1 MIEWVVE
8 KAVGVGKLCRRIFG
22 TRCRRLAAGGLTVCM
37 MVSLLPASGLAAV
50 MPDIQGGGIN
60 GNDMRGAG
68 GVINL
73 DTLEMTDDIV
83 MVADGQYTVATA
95 KGLENLAELVNR
107 DGSGD
112 AENYTVEMLGS
123 IDLQNKEWTPIG
135 NSNRHLFQGTFDGQ
149 GHTVKN
155 LKITNGSQYIGL
167 FGNVKGG
174 IIQNLKVEGEVTGRI
189 WAGGIAGQITS
200 GTVENCVSEVVVQIT
215 EKRAG
220 GIVGEAS
227 AADGPMVIRNCYST
241 GDVSSSNSI
250 SAYDSIGGIVGT
262 GSNVSIEY
270 CYSIG
275 EISGPSL
282 VGGIGGSGSSAISHC
297 VALGLSVSVFAN
309 DFGIGGQIGRVG
321 GSTRTTYAGNFGR
334 DDMKMISTAEWPI
347 DSAIGSDKKD
357 GADAVIGT
365 DDFGTVFAG
374 WNHDIWDFRDDT
386 KLEIGCVLPKLKSIP
401 SNAQNPILPGEIQ
414 PVITTVSL
422 PSGVVGTPY
431 NGALTVANSLPVT
444 WSVESGSLPE
454 GLTLGSDGSITGTPS
469 AAGVSTFTA
478 KAAGPVKEASRQFSI
493 TINEEGADDAERIA
507 KAKVA
512 ADRAVKGTKYVC
524 DADED
529 TILAVAQAAIE
540 DEDITVEWD
549 GSPNYSAPDVGEKGA
564 VSGTIKLTL
573 NSTTDTFAVSIELP
587 ELLSGRHIGLSDTI
601 LILKPGETAQLEAE
615 IEEDTSTSATLELP
629 PANDGL
635 VPPEADSLE
644 GKENDGLDKGQQNA
658 EGIQPNDSQQNVE
671 DVQPDDT
678 QQNPGEVQ
686 LGDTQ
691 QNPGDIQPDD
701 SQQNTGNIQPD
712 DTQQNAG
719 GTQPDIP
726 IASPAEASLS
736 SFSIGD
742 IAFMNLPEIPEI
754 SFTWSSDDHSV
765 ATVSKEGLVKAAGPG
780 TCIITARGDGL
791 SAECMVIV
799 SQPERYSVT
808 VENGTGGGRF
818 AAGATVHITA
828 SPAPAGQKFNRWSS
842 DDNEVVFADAA
853 SAETSFQM
861 PGHTVTVTA
870 SYQNISNENQSGSN
884 SDNDSNDSSTA
895 QTPTTEQK
903 SPPVTA
909 EATVQGTVDN
919 SGNVS
924 VILPLDVLDA
934 AIQTARDTARKN
946 GTAGN
951 GIAVN
956 IHITS
961 GGENVSGITVNLP
974 ITLQEKVINEN
985 VQNLT
990 LVVDRPDISIGMDLA
1005 CVTEINRQAK
1015 ADVQIS
1021 ARRIT
1026 DMTKLTAETRKA
1038 VGDRPVFDFN
1048 IEGGVRTITSFGTG
1062 RVTVKL
1068 PYQLKAGERAGNVQ
1082 TAYIDEQGHG
1092 HILAASDYEEET
1104 GMVLFQPP
1112 HFSLYAVT
1120 YQPAPAFTDTVNDW
1134 AADDIDFAVSRGLL
1148 EGTSGTSFSPDVI
1161 LTRGMFVTALGR
1173 LAGVDTTAYQSSS
1186 FTDVKA
1192 DDVCAPYSNWA
1203 ADKNILNGI
1212 TATTFASEQAI
1223 SREHMATALSAYGKA
1238 VGSHYFNIYKE
1249 HTFTDSANISAWA
1262 SPAVKQ
1268 MQMAGIMMAK
1278 NENRFE
1284 PQQTVSRREAAV
1296 ILHRLVTRT
1305 MDVTTADG
1313 WTQND
1318 SGQWM
1323 YYVNGSPVKS
1333 QTKEIDGTPYA
1344 FDHYGVAPDYLK
1356 KKSR

>member
-1 MIEWVVE
+1 
-8 KAVGVGKLCRRIFG
+8 
-22 TRCRRLAAGGLTVCM
+22 
-37 MVSLLPASGLAAV
+37 
-50 MPDIQGGGIN
+50 
-60 GNDMRGAG
+60 MRGAG

-73 DTLEMTDDIV
+73 DTLEMTDDSV

-95 KGLENLAELVNR
+95 EGLENLAELVNR
-107 DGSGD
+107 DGSRD
-112 AENYTVEMLGS
+112 VENYTVDMLGD
-123 IDLQNKEWTPIG
+123 IDLQNTEWTPIG
-135 NSNRHLFQGTFDGQ
+135 NSYKYLFQGNFDGQ
-149 GHTVKN
+149 GHIVKN
-155 LKITNGSQYIGL
+155 LKISNGSSYIGL
-167 FGNVKGG
+167 FGNAKGG
-174 IIQNLKVEGEVTGRI
+174 AIQNLKVEGKVTGRS
-189 WAGGIAGQITS
+189 WAGGIVGQMES
-200 GTVENCVSEVVVQIT
+200 GTVENCVSEVVVEIT
-215 EKRAG
+215 GSRAG
-220 GIVGEAS
+220 GIVGYAS
-227 AADGPMVIRNCYST
+227 STGDGSMVIRNCYST
-241 GDVSSSNSI
+241 GDVSSSAPDASEDGV
-250 SAYDSIGGIVGT
+250 SGIVGY
-262 GSNVSIEY
+262 GSNVSVEY

-275 EISGPSL
+275 EISGSCE
-282 VGGIGGSGSSAISHC
+282 VGSIVGNSWSVTVSDCA
-297 VALGLSVSVFAN
+297 ALGLSVTMKVGLEA
-309 DFGIGGQIGRVG
+309 IGQIGRVSG
-321 GSTRTTYAGNFGR
+321 NGYGSTYEGNFGR
-334 DDMKMISTAEWPI
+334 DDMKIISISDEVADTQ
-347 DSAIGSDKKD
+347 IGSDKKD

-365 DDFGTVFAG
+365 DEFGTVFAG
-374 WNHDIWDFRDDT
+374 WSHDIWDFRDDT

-431 NGALTVANSLPVT
+431 SGKLAVANSLAVT
-444 WSVESGSLPE
+444 WSVESGSLPD
-454 GLTLGSDGSITGTPS
+454 GLTLGSDGSITGTPTT
-469 AAGVSTFTA
+469 AGVSTFTA
-478 KAAGPVKEASRQFSI
+478 KAAGPVKKASRQFSI
-493 TINEEGADDAERIA
+493 TINEEGAGDAERIA
-507 KAKVA
+507 KAKAV
-512 ADRAVKGTKYVC
+512 ADRAVKGAKYVC
-524 DADED
+524 DADEE

-549 GSPNYSAPDVGEKGA
+549 GTPDYSAPDVGEKGA

-615 IEEDTSTSATLELP
+615 IEEDTSTPATLELP

-635 VPPEADSLE
+635 VPPEADGLE
-644 GKENDGLDKGQQNA
+644 GEENEGLDKGQQNA
-658 EGIQPNDSQQNVE
+658 EGIQPDDSQQNTEGIHPDENEQNVE
-671 DVQPDDT
+671 GVQPDDT

-686 LGDTQ
+686 PGDTQ

-712 DTQQNAG
+712 DNQQNTG
-719 GTQPDIP
+719 DTQPDVP
-726 IASPAEASLS
+726 IASPAEASLR

-765 ATVSKEGLVKAAGPG
+765 ATVSEEGLVKAAGPG

-842 DDNEVVFADAA
+842 DDNEVLFADAD

-861 PGHTVTVTA
+861 PGHAVTVTA
-870 SYQNISNENQSGSN
+870 SYQNVSNGNQSGSN
-884 SDNDSNDSSTA
+884 SNNDSNDSSTA
-895 QTPTTEQK
+895 QPPSIEQK
-903 SPPVTA
+903 APPVTA
-909 EATVQGTVDN
+909 EASVPGTVDN
-919 SGNVS
+919 SGNAS

-961 GGENVSGITVNLP
+961 GGENVSGITANLP
-974 ITLQEKVINEN
+974 IALQEKVINEN

-1005 CVTEINRQAK
+1005 CVTEINRQAR

-1021 ARRIT
+1021 ARRMT
-1026 DMTKLTAETRKA
+1026 DMSKLSAETREA

-1048 IEGGVRTITSFGTG
+1048 MEGGGRTITSFGSG

-1068 PYQLKAGERAGNVQ
+1068 LYQLKAGERAGNVQ

-1104 GMVLFQPP
+1104 GMVLFQPT

-1120 YQPAPAFTDTVNDW
+1120 YQAAPAFTDTVNDW
-1134 AADDIDFAVSRGLL
+1134 SVDDIDFAVSRGLL
-1148 EGTSGTSFSPDVI
+1148 EGASGTSFNPDGI

-1173 LAGVDTTAYQSSS
+1173 LAGVDTAAYHNGS
-1186 FTDVKA
+1186 FADVKA
-1192 DDVCAPYSNWA
+1192 DDIRAPYINWA

-1212 TATTFASEQAI
+1212 TATTFAPEQAI
-1223 SREHMATALSAYGKA
+1223 SREHMAAALSAYGKA

-1296 ILHRLVTRT
+1296 ILHRLVART

-1333 QTKEIDGTPYA
+1333 QTREIDGTPYA

-1356 KKSR
+1356 KKSRQN

>member
-1 MIEWVVE
+1 M
-8 KAVGVGKLCRRIFG
+8 
-22 TRCRRLAAGGLTVCM
+22 
-37 MVSLLPASGLAAV
+37 
-50 MPDIQGGGIN
+50 
-60 GNDMRGAG
+60 
-68 GVINL
+68 
-73 DTLEMTDDIV
+73 
-83 MVADGQYTVATA
+83 
-95 KGLENLAELVNR
+95 
-107 DGSGD
+107 
-112 AENYTVEMLGS
+112 
-123 IDLQNKEWTPIG
+123 
-135 NSNRHLFQGTFDGQ
+135 
-149 GHTVKN
+149 
-155 LKITNGSQYIGL
+155 
-167 FGNVKGG
+167 
-174 IIQNLKVEGEVTGRI
+174 
-189 WAGGIAGQITS
+189 
-200 GTVENCVSEVVVQIT
+200 ENCVSEVVVQIT
-215 EKRAG
+215 GSRAG
-220 GIVGEAS
+220 GIVGYAS
-227 AADGPMVIRNCYST
+227 AASGPMVIRNCYSI
-241 GDVSSSNSI
+241 GDVSSSASDA
-250 SAYDSIGGIVGT
+250 SEDGVSGIAGY
-262 GSNVSIEY
+262 GSNVSVEY

-275 EISGPSL
+275 EISGPCR
-282 VGGIGGSGSSAISHC
+282 VGGIVGDSWSVTVSDCA
-297 VALGLSVSVFAN
+297 ALGLSVTMKV
-309 DFGIGGQIGRVG
+309 GIEAKGQIGRVSG
-321 GSTRTTYAGNFGR
+321 DGYGNTYEGNFGR
-334 DDMKMISTAEWPI
+334 DDMKIISIWADTQ
-347 DSAIGSDKKD
+347 IGSDKKD

-365 DDFGTVFAG
+365 DEFGTVFAG
-374 WNHDIWDFRDDT
+374 WDHDIWEFQDDT
-386 KLEIGCVLPKLKSIP
+386 KLEIGCVLPKLKNIS
-401 SNAQNPILPGEIQ
+401 SAQNPILPGEIQ

-431 NGALTVANSLPVT
+431 SGTLAVANSLAVT

-507 KAKVA
+507 AAKAA

-524 DADED
+524 NADED
-529 TILAVAQAAIE
+529 TILAVARAAIE

-549 GSPNYSAPDVGEKGA
+549 GTPDYTAPDVGEKGA
-564 VSGTIKLTL
+564 VNGTIKLTL

-615 IEEDTSTSATLELP
+615 IEEGTSTPATLELP

-635 VPPEADSLE
+635 VPPEADRLE
-644 GKENDGLDKGQQNA
+644 EENNGVDKSQQNA
-658 EGIQPNDSQQNVE
+658 EDGQLDDNQQNPE
-671 DVQPDDT
+671 GVQPDDSQQKAEGVQPDDN

-686 LGDTQ
+686 
-691 QNPGDIQPDD
+691 PG
-701 SQQNTGNIQPD
+701 NN
-712 DTQQNAG
+712 QQNAG
-719 GTQPDIP
+719 DTQPDVP
-726 IASPAEASLS
+726 IASPAEASLR

-742 IAFMNLPEIPEI
+742 IAFMNLPEIPEVT
-754 SFTWSSDDHSV
+754 FTWSSDDHSV
-765 ATVSKEGLVKAAGPG
+765 ATVSGEGLVKAAGPG

-818 AAGATVHITA
+818 AAGAKVRITA
-828 SPAPAGQKFNRWSS
+828 SPAPAGQKFVRWSS
-842 DDNEVVFADAA
+842 DDNEVVFADAG

-861 PGHTVTVTA
+861 PGHAVTVTA
-870 SYQNISNENQSGSN
+870 SYQNVSNGNQSVSSSN
-884 SDNDSNDSSTA
+884 NDSNDSSTA
-895 QTPTTEQK
+895 QPPSTEQK
-903 SPPVTA
+903 APPVTV
-909 EATVQGTVDN
+909 EASVQGTVDN
-919 SGNVS
+919 SGNAS

-946 GTAGN
+946 GTLGN

-956 IHITS
+956 IHVTS

-974 ITLQEKVINEN
+974 IALQEKVINEN

-990 LVVDRPDISIGMDLA
+990 LVVDRPDVSIGMDLA
-1005 CVTEINRQAK
+1005 CVTEINRQAR

-1021 ARRIT
+1021 ARRMT
-1026 DMTKLTAETRKA
+1026 DMSKLAAETRRA

-1048 IEGGVRTITSFGTG
+1048 MEGGGRTITSFGSG

-1104 GMVLFQPP
+1104 GMVLFQLP

-1120 YQPAPAFTDTVNDW
+1120 YQSAPTFTDTVNDW
-1134 AADDIDFAVSRGLL
+1134 AVDDIDFAVSRGLL
-1148 EGTSGTSFSPDVI
+1148 EGASGTSFNPDGI

-1173 LAGVDTTAYQSSS
+1173 LAGVDTAAYQNGS
-1186 FTDVKA
+1186 FADVKA
-1192 DDVCAPYSNWA
+1192 DDIRAPYINWA

-1212 TATTFASEQAI
+1212 TATIFAPEQAI
-1223 SREHMATALSAYGKA
+1223 SREHMAAALSAYGKA

-1296 ILHRLVTRT
+1296 ILHRLVART
-1305 MDVTTADG
+1305 MDVKTADG
-1313 WTQND
+1313 WMQND

-1333 QTKEIDGTPYA
+1333 QTREIDGTPYA

-1356 KKSR
+1356 KKSRQN

>member
-1 MIEWVVE
+1 MKNEQ
-8 KAVGVGKLCRRIFG
+8 KSS
-22 TRCRRLAAGGLTVCM
+22 T
-37 MVSLLPASGLAAV
+37 
-50 MPDIQGGGIN
+50 
-60 GNDMRGAG
+60 
-68 GVINL
+68 GVIDL
-73 DTLEMTDDIV
+73 DTLEMTDDSV

-95 KGLENLAELVNR
+95 EGLENLAELVNR

-112 AENYTVEMLGS
+112 AENYTVDMLGD
-123 IDLQNKEWTPIG
+123 IDLQNREWTPIG
-135 NSNRHLFQGTFDGQ
+135 NSNKLLFQGTFDGR
-149 GHTVKN
+149 GYTVKN
-155 LKITNGSQYIGL
+155 LKISNGGQGIGL
-167 FGNVKGG
+167 FGNAKGAA
-174 IIQNLKVEGEVTGRI
+174 IQNLKVEGEVTGQG
-189 WAGGIAGQITS
+189 WAGGIVGKMAS

-215 EKRAG
+215 RSRAG

-227 AADGPMVIRNCYST
+227 AVSGPMVIRNCYST
-241 GDVSSSNSI
+241 GDVSSSAS
-250 SAYDSIGGIVGT
+250 DSSEESVSGIAGY
-262 GSNVSIEY
+262 GSNVSVEY

-275 EISGPSL
+275 EISGPCR
-282 VGGIGGSGSSAISHC
+282 VGGIVGNAVQVTVSDCA
-297 VALGLSVSVFAN
+297 ALGLSVTMKA
-309 DFGIGGQIGRVG
+309 GLEAEGQIGRVSG
-321 GSTRTTYAGNFGR
+321 VGYGSTTYEGNFGR
-334 DDMKMISTAEWPI
+334 DDMKIISISDEVADTQ
-347 DSAIGSDKKD
+347 IGSDKKD

-365 DDFGTVFAG
+365 DEFGTVFAG
-374 WNHDIWDFRDDT
+374 WNHDIWDFQDDT
-386 KLEIGCVLPKLKSIP
+386 KLEIGCVLPKLKNIS
-401 SNAQNPILPGEIQ
+401 SAQNPILPGEIQ

-431 NGALTVANSLPVT
+431 SGTLAVANSLAVT

-507 KAKVA
+507 KAKAA

-524 DADED
+524 DADEE

-549 GSPNYSAPDVGEKGA
+549 GTPDYSAPDVGEKGA
-564 VSGTIKLTL
+564 VTGTIKLTL
-573 NSTTDTFAVSIELP
+573 DSTTDTFAVSIELP

-615 IEEDTSTSATLELP
+615 IEEDTSTPAILELP

-635 VPPEADSLE
+635 VPPEADGLE
-644 GKENDGLDKGQQNA
+644 GKENEGLDKGQQNA

-686 LGDTQ
+686 PGDTQ

-726 IASPAEASLS
+726 IASPAEASLR
-736 SFSIGD
+736 SFSIVD
-742 IAFMNLPEIPEI
+742 IAFMNLPEI

-765 ATVSKEGLVKAAGPG
+765 ATVSEEGLVKAAGPG

-799 SQPERYSVT
+799 SQPERYSVA

-870 SYQNISNENQSGSN
+870 SYQNVSNGNQSDSS
-884 SDNDSNDSSTA
+884 SDNDSNDNSTA
-895 QTPTTEQK
+895 QPPTTEQK

-909 EATVQGTVDN
+909 EASIQGTVDN
-919 SGNVS
+919 SGNAS

-974 ITLQEKVINEN
+974 IALQEKVINEN

-990 LVVDRPDISIGMDLA
+990 LVVDRPDISIGMDLV
-1005 CVTEINRQAK
+1005 CVTEINRQAR

-1048 IEGGVRTITSFGTG
+1048 IEGGGRTITSFGSG

-1082 TAYIDEQGHG
+1082 TVYIDEQGHG
-1092 HILAASDYEEET
+1092 YILAASDYEEET
-1104 GMVLFQPP
+1104 GMVLFQPS

-1120 YQPAPAFTDTVNDW
+1120 YQSAPAFTDTVNDW

-1148 EGTSGTSFSPDVI
+1148 EGTGGTSFSPDAI

-1173 LAGVDTTAYQSSS
+1173 LAGVDTAAYQSNS

-1192 DDVCAPYSNWA
+1192 EDVCAPYSNWA

-1212 TATTFASEQAI
+1212 TATTFAPEQAI
-1223 SREHMATALSAYGKA
+1223 SREHIAAALSAYGKA
-1238 VGSHYFNIYKE
+1238 VGSRYFSIYKE
-1249 HTFTDSANISAWA
+1249 YTFADSANISAWA
-1262 SPAVKQ
+1262 LPAVKQ

-1278 NENRFE
+1278 NENCFE

-1296 ILHRLVTRT
+1296 ILHRLVTQT
-1305 MDVTTADG
+1305 MDVTKADG

-1323 YYVNGSPVKS
+1323 YYVNDSPVKS
-1333 QTKEIDGTPYA
+1333 QTREIDGTPYA
-1344 FDHYGVAPDYLK
+1344 FDHYGVAPGYLK
-1356 KKSR
+1356 KKSRQN

>member
-1 MIEWVVE
+1 
-8 KAVGVGKLCRRIFG
+8 
-22 TRCRRLAAGGLTVCM
+22 
-37 MVSLLPASGLAAV
+37 
-50 MPDIQGGGIN
+50 
-60 GNDMRGAG
+60 MRGAG

-73 DTLEMTDDIV
+73 DTLEMTDDSV

-95 KGLENLAELVNR
+95 EGLENLAELVNR
-107 DGSGD
+107 DGSRD
-112 AENYTVEMLGS
+112 VENYTVDMLGD
-123 IDLQNKEWTPIG
+123 IDLQNTEWTPIG
-135 NSNRHLFQGTFDGQ
+135 NSYKYLFQGNFDGQ
-149 GHTVKN
+149 GHIVKN
-155 LKITNGSQYIGL
+155 LKISNGSSYIGL
-167 FGNVKGG
+167 FGNAKGG
-174 IIQNLKVEGEVTGRI
+174 AIQNLKVEGKVTGRS
-189 WAGGIAGQITS
+189 WAGGIVGQMES
-200 GTVENCVSEVVVQIT
+200 GTVENCVSEVVVEIT
-215 EKRAG
+215 GSRAG
-220 GIVGEAS
+220 GIVGYAS
-227 AADGPMVIRNCYST
+227 STGDGSMVIRNCYST
-241 GDVSSSNSI
+241 GDVSSSAPDASEDGV
-250 SAYDSIGGIVGT
+250 SGIVGY
-262 GSNVSIEY
+262 GSNVSVEY

-275 EISGPSL
+275 EISGSCE
-282 VGGIGGSGSSAISHC
+282 VGSIVGNSWSVTVSDCA
-297 VALGLSVSVFAN
+297 ALGLSVTMKVGLEA
-309 DFGIGGQIGRVG
+309 IGQIGRVSG
-321 GSTRTTYAGNFGR
+321 NGYGSTYEGNFGR
-334 DDMKMISTAEWPI
+334 DDMKIISISDEVADTQ
-347 DSAIGSDKKD
+347 IGSDKKD

-365 DDFGTVFAG
+365 DEFGTVFAG
-374 WNHDIWDFRDDT
+374 WSHDIWDFRDDT

-431 NGALTVANSLPVT
+431 SGKLAVANSLAVT
-444 WSVESGSLPE
+444 WSVESGSLPD
-454 GLTLGSDGSITGTPS
+454 GLTLGSDGSITGTPTT
-469 AAGVSTFTA
+469 AGVSTFTA
-478 KAAGPVKEASRQFSI
+478 KAAGPVKKASRQFSI

-507 KAKVA
+507 KAKAA
-512 ADRAVKGTKYVC
+512 ADLAVKGTKYVC
-524 DADED
+524 DADEE

-549 GSPNYSAPDVGEKGA
+549 GTPDYSAPDVGEKGA
-564 VSGTIKLTL
+564 VTGTIKLTL

-615 IEEDTSTSATLELP
+615 IVEDTSTPATLELP

-635 VPPEADSLE
+635 VPPEDDGLE
-644 GKENDGLDKGQQNA
+644 GKENEGLDKNQQNA
-658 EGIQPNDSQQNVE
+658 EDGQPDDNQQKAE
-671 DVQPDDT
+671 GVQPDD
-678 QQNPGEVQ
+678 N
-686 LGDTQ
+686 Q

-701 SQQNTGNIQPD
+701 NQQNTG
-712 DTQQNAG
+712 DTP
-719 GTQPDIP
+719 PDIP

-742 IAFMNLPEIPEI
+742 IAFMNLPEIPGV

-765 ATVSKEGLVKAAGPG
+765 ATVSEEGLVKAAGPG
-780 TCIITARGDGL
+780 TCIIMARGDGL
-791 SAECMVIV
+791 SAKCMVIV

-842 DDNEVVFADAA
+842 DDNEVLFADAD

-861 PGHTVTVTA
+861 PGHAVTVTA
-870 SYQNISNENQSGSN
+870 SYQNVSNGNQSGSSSN
-884 SDNDSNDSSTA
+884 NDSNDSSTA
-895 QTPTTEQK
+895 QPPSIEQK
-903 SPPVTA
+903 APPVTA
-909 EATVQGTVDN
+909 EASVPGTVDN
-919 SGNVS
+919 SGNAS

-961 GGENVSGITVNLP
+961 GGENVSGITANLP
-974 ITLQEKVINEN
+974 IALQEKVINEN

-1005 CVTEINRQAK
+1005 CVTEINRQAR

-1021 ARRIT
+1021 ARRMT
-1026 DMTKLTAETRKA
+1026 DMSKLSAETREA

-1048 IEGGVRTITSFGTG
+1048 MEGGGRTITSFGSG

-1068 PYQLKAGERAGNVQ
+1068 LYQLKAGERAGNVQ

-1104 GMVLFQPP
+1104 GMVLFQPT

-1120 YQPAPAFTDTVNDW
+1120 YQAAPAFTDTVNDW
-1134 AADDIDFAVSRGLL
+1134 SVDDIDFAVSRGLL
-1148 EGTSGTSFSPDVI
+1148 EGASGTSFNPDGI

-1173 LAGVDTTAYQSSS
+1173 LAGVDTAAYQNGS
-1186 FTDVKA
+1186 FADVKA
-1192 DDVCAPYSNWA
+1192 DDIRAPYINWA

-1212 TATTFASEQAI
+1212 TATTFAPEQAI
-1223 SREHMATALSAYGKA
+1223 NREHMAAALSAYGKA
-1238 VGSHYFNIYKE
+1238 VGSRYFNIYKE
-1249 HTFTDSANISAWA
+1249 HTFADSANISAWA

-1296 ILHRLVTRT
+1296 ILHRLVART

-1333 QTKEIDGTPYA
+1333 QTREIDGTPYA

-1356 KKSR
+1356 KKSRQN